1 MTQTP
6 AQPVQSAEP
15 AAEPLTSPVTNAPS
29 ASVPLRRVRLWTPI
43 VTHSVTDFLSFV
55 TVALMPLLAVRLGM
69 DVTQKALLLSLGAAA
84 SGGVQPLVAWINDKL
99 DSRLTG
105 ALGLATAAICVG
117 SLGYAQTYPQ
127 LLVLFFFGILGVG
140 AFHPATAAATGQ
152 LAGPRRSAM
161 LSVYFLFGMIGG
173 ILGNV
178 LSPQYVNA
186 MGALSGQEG
195 AAATDAGLR
204 ALVWFIPPGLVAA
217 GILAWSIRR
226 IPHRHHAAHDDHHAL
241 PKAEQTRRWVAFW
254 ILYAGNIIRFTT
266 NQMLVYLMI
275 EWTERL
281 VRADAGVTAL
291 NEQLG
296 QKASELNGPLQ
307 GSMQVGMGFG
317 ALALGFF
324 LPAKLEKKAF
334 ILIPL
339 IGSGAILLIPQA
351 PAFAETLGW
360 SGTFAASSVAVLLT
374 IAAGFGFGSLVPVS
388 MSLGQ
393 RLLPHRT
400 SFASGMMLGG
410 AWCIAVVGPQIMRL
424 IHKGVDQNLESG
436 FVVAAGCIALA
447 SLLACWLP
455 GRLLTR
461 IAPH

>member
-1 MTQTP
+1 
-6 AQPVQSAEP
+6 
-15 AAEPLTSPVTNAPS
+15 
-29 ASVPLRRVRLWTPI
+29 
-43 VTHSVTDFLSFV
+43 
-55 TVALMPLLAVRLGM
+55 
-69 DVTQKALLLSLGAAA
+69 
-84 SGGVQPLVAWINDKL
+84 
-99 DSRLTG
+99 
-105 ALGLATAAICVG
+105 
-117 SLGYAQTYPQ
+117 
-127 LLVLFFFGILGVG
+127 
-140 AFHPATAAATGQ
+140 
-152 LAGPRRSAM
+152 
-161 LSVYFLFGMIGG
+161 
-173 ILGNV
+173 
-178 LSPQYVNA
+178 
-186 MGALSGQEG
+186 
-195 AAATDAGLR
+195 
-204 ALVWFIPPGLVAA
+204 
-217 GILAWSIRR
+217 
-226 IPHRHHAAHDDHHAL
+226 
-241 PKAEQTRRWVAFW
+241 
-254 ILYAGNIIRFTT
+254 
-266 NQMLVYLMI
+266 MLVYLMI

-360 SGTFAASSVAVLLT
+360 SGTFAASSVAGLLT